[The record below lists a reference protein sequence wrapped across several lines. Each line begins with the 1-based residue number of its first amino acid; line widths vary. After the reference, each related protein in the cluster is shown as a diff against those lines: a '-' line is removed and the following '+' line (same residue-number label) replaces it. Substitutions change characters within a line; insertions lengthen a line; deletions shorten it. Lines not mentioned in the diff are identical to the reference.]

1 MGLEGVHD
9 VLVSAPTAKKS
20 PENLK
25 PTVLYQGMVEQRSH
39 RNKPTLYQMEDS
51 DEVFIVVLCNSNCPV
66 GKFFTVPK
74 AVSKAMY
81 YFHAAASSLYVTL
94 ALLRVSRSVSM
105 LL

>member
-39 RNKPTLYQMEDS
+39 RNKPTLYQM
-51 DEVFIVVLCNSNCPV
+51 
-66 GKFFTVPK
+66 
-74 AVSKAMY
+74 
-81 YFHAAASSLYVTL
+81 
-94 ALLRVSRSVSM
+94 
-105 LL
+105 